1 MTSENETG
9 SLIEIVIQQTLEQAA
24 SMNYEL
30 EPPLINPSLET
41 IYKTVDKIET
51 KWKQLFS
58 YNGTELFKHEYFRS
72 KLKRKTISRHKKVR
86 A

>member
-1 MTSENETG
+1 
-9 SLIEIVIQQTLEQAA
+9 
-24 SMNYEL
+24 MNYEL

-41 IYKTVDKIET
+41 IYKIVGKTET
-51 KWKQLFS
+51 RWKQLFS
-58 YNGTELFKHEYFRS
+58 HNGTELFKHEYFHS